1 MIEMKSAKCVNE
13 IRHLFLNYNAL
24 MGKNRG
30 GGGGTQ
36 GEGER
41 KEEESAQV
49 N

>member
-30 GGGGTQ
+30 GGGTQ